1 MTQLELLKRVEAILA
16 DAAVTRTYGTIEIV
30 LRDGRPSVLH
40 VLKTE
45 RLEQGDNPR
54 HETRHQR

>member
-1 MTQLELLKRVEAILA
+1 MIQPELLKRVEAILA
-16 DAAVTRTYGTIEIV
+16 DAAVTRTYSTIEIV

-45 RLEQGDNPR
+45 RLEQRDNPR